1 MYGSPGYNTQIV
13 VIGIVIFFVG
23 DALKSLLENR
33 RELILSNLKEA
44 DTRAVVAQQKLD
56 KARSQFEEAKL
67 KAQEI
72 YNQSVSTLQTEKSH
86 SKIQTEEMIQR
97 LEKLK
102 KETLIF
108 QQQKALKLLSKKI
121 IQLSLMQVQ
130 EKLKNRVDFKF
141 QKSVNNFYI
150 ALFRNYKSLI

>member
-1 MYGSPGYNTQIV
+1 M
-13 VIGIVIFFVG
+13 G

-44 DTRAVVAQQKLD
+44 DTRAVVTQQKLD

-72 YNQSVSTLQTEKSH
+72 QNQSVSTLQKEKSH

-102 KETLIF
+102 K
-108 QQQKALKLLSKKI
+108 K
-121 IQLSLMQVQ
+121 
-130 EKLKNRVDFKF
+130 R
-141 QKSVNNFYI
+141 
-150 ALFRNYKSLI
+150 

>member
-1 MYGSPGYNTQIV
+1 M
-13 VIGIVIFFVG
+13 G

-72 YNQSVSTLQTEKSH
+72 QNQSVSTLQKEKSH

-108 QQQKALKLLSKKI
+108 QQQKTLKLLSKKI

-130 EKLKNRVDFKF
+130 EKLKNRVDLKF
-141 QKSVNNFYI
+141 QTSVNNFYI
-150 ALFRNYKSLI
+150 ALFRNYNSLI

>member
-1 MYGSPGYNTQIV
+1 M
-13 VIGIVIFFVG
+13 G

-72 YNQSVSTLQTEKSH
+72 QNQSVSTLQKEKSH

-108 QQQKALKLLSKKI
+108 QQQAVI
-121 IQLSLMQVQ
+121 
-130 EKLKNRVDFKF
+130 
-141 QKSVNNFYI
+141 
-150 ALFRNYKSLI
+150 